1 MKIPPFKTR
10 RLEYQLQC
18 EALIDAPNMIP
29 RDPEGFDSSH
39 EMPELRS
46 EKRAARAVE
55 WVLDGFVGPRDWM

>member
-1 MKIPPFKTR
+1 
-10 RLEYQLQC
+10 
-18 EALIDAPNMIP
+18 MIP